1 MELLLILTY
10 TAICVVIFKL
20 FRIPLNKW
28 TVPTA
33 VLGGVLIIGTLF
45 MMMNYNH
52 PYSES
57 TRLYFTSVPIVPQ
70 VRGRIAEIPV
80 EVNTPISEGD
90 VLYRIDDVPF
100 RDKVEALEARLD
112 GAMDDRDHAQ
122 LERDRSTRL
131 QAKGAGSDRTTE
143 RWRAQYEEAAAK
155 VDDLEA
161 QLHQARFD
169 LDSTVVRAPSDGIVT
184 QLTARPGMMAG
195 RVAFSAVMVFLPR
208 DEAVLIGWYR
218 QNSLL
223 RLTAGD
229 EAEVAFDA
237 LPGQVFK
244 AKVKQVLPVI
254 AEGQLTGSADLIEYR
269 ENTVAG
275 RMAVELELDDPLI
288 EQYDLPQG
296 LYGQSA
302 IYTDHAHHVA
312 LLRRILLRMSSWLN
326 YVFPFH

>member
-1 MELLLILTY
+1 
-10 TAICVVIFKL
+10 
-20 FRIPLNKW
+20 
-28 TVPTA
+28 
-33 VLGGVLIIGTLF
+33 
-45 MMMNYNH
+45 
-52 PYSES
+52 
-57 TRLYFTSVPIVPQ
+57 
-70 VRGRIAEIPV
+70 
-80 EVNTPISEGD
+80 
-90 VLYRIDDVPF
+90 VPF

-112 GAMDDRDHAQ
+112 GATDDRDHAK
-122 LERDRSTRL
+122 LERDRSAKL

-143 RWRAQYEEAAAK
+143 RWRAQYEEAVAK

-195 RVAFSAVMVFLPR
+195 RVEFSAVMVFLPR
-208 DEAVLIGWYR
+208 DEAALIGWYR

-223 RLTAGD
+223 RLKAGD

-244 AKVKQVLPVI
+244 AKVKQVLPAI
-254 AEGQLTGSADLIEYR
+254 AEGQLSGTADLIEYR

-288 EQYDLPQG
+288 ERYHLPEG